1 MFSSGAV
8 VVAMMEDK
16 QRILI
21 VGLGKTGLSCARYL
35 SSQGIEVAVIDS
47 REQPELLVQLQQ
59 ELPNVAVFTGGF
71 DQQVFDSADE
81 LIVSPGVSLKHPVI
95 TKAISEGKTILGDV
109 ELFAQQAKAP
119 VMVVTGS
126 NGKTTVTSLLSVMA
140 REAGKDVRVGGNIG
154 KPVLELLEKTE
165 PDLYVLELSSFQL
178 EYTKTLNAFVATV
191 LNISEDHMDRYEDVY
206 EYMKAKQRAFRGSGT
221 MVLNRDDSNVMSM
234 IEPLR
239 TVKTFGLQEPE
250 ATEYGIREIKGECW
264 LCHGDSNLLKASD
277 LKIPGLHNVAN
288 ALAALAMGEAAG
300 FSLSAMVR
308 ALKGFQGLAHR
319 TQFIRE
325 LDNVRWF
332 NDSKGTN
339 IGATQAALNGMP
351 GKVVLIAGGEGKG
364 ADFRELRETV
374 ASKVSAVVLL
384 GRDAEVIKQ
393 SLEGTTTLIH
403 AVDMQDAVNQA
414 RQYAEAGDVVILSP
428 ACASF
433 DMFDNY
439 EHRGNVFSEYV
450 RGLA

>member
-1 MFSSGAV
+1 
-8 VVAMMEDK
+8 VVAMVEDK

-35 SSQGIEVAVIDS
+35 SAQGIEVAVIDS

-95 TKAISEGKTILGDV
+95 LKAISEGKTILGDV

-178 EYTKTLNAFVATV
+178 EYTQTLNAHVSTV
-191 LNISEDHMDRYEDVY
+191 LNISEDHMDRYDDVH
-206 EYMKAKQRAFRGSGT
+206 EYMKAKQRVFRGSGV
-221 MVLNRDDSNVMSM
+221 MILNRDDVDVMSM
-234 IEPLR
+234 AEPLR
-239 TVKTFGLQEPE
+239 TIKTFGLQEPD
-250 ATEYGIREIKGECW
+250 ATEYGIREIEGECW
-264 LCHGDSNLLKASD
+264 LCRGESKLLKAND
-277 LKIPGLHNVAN
+277 LKIPGLHNITN

-300 FSLSAMVR
+300 FELSAMIR

-339 IGATQAALNGMP
+339 VGATQAALNGMP
-351 GKVVLIAGGEGKG
+351 DKVVLIVGGEGKG
-364 ADFRELRETV
+364 ADFSELRESV
-374 ASKVSAVVLL
+374 ASKARAVILI
-384 GRDAEVIKQ
+384 GRDAKVIEK
-393 SLEGTTTLIH
+393 SLEGTAALVH
-403 AVDMQDAVNQA
+403 AVDMQDAVNKA
-414 RQYAEAGDVVILSP
+414 RKYAQAGDVVILSP

-439 EHRGNVFSEYV
+439 EQRGNVFSECV

>member
-1 MFSSGAV
+1 